1 MQYPNFRHRAMPAGG
16 ELAEFN
22 NIDFYSTVA
31 GKIEDIHALSDVIR
45 SQFEPNSDVVIGDEV
60 NLNLLRQIDH
70 HLADLEA
77 VAEWVV
83 NNFEILPIAANDEA
97 SESSDS
103 DEMVG
108 END

>member
-1 MQYPNFRHRAMPAGG
+1 MQHPNFQHRAMPAGG

-31 GKIEDIHALSDVIR
+31 GKIEDIHALSDIIR
-45 SQFEPNSDVVIGDEV
+45 SQFEPNSDVVIGGEV
-60 NLNLLRQIDH
+60 NLNLFHQIDH

-83 NNFEILPIAANDEA
+83 NNFHILPIASNDDVSA
-97 SESSDS
+97 DQ
-103 DEMVG
+103 DELGG